1 MVTFD
6 DSEMRKLTADL
17 QQAGARVGKEVA
29 DIVRKHGKALLAKAE
44 QLSPKPPGKSRR
56 ATGKLASSWEPYGWG
71 DGRSGDMA
79 AGIRNSTPQ
88 AFFQEYGTSKMDK
101 QPSAG
106 PALEAIAPAYVADME
121 KVGEKLLD

>member
-29 DIVRKHGKALLAKAE
+29 DIVRKHGKALQAKAE

-56 ATGKLASSWEPYGWG
+56 ATGKLASSWEPHGWG
-71 DGRSGDMA
+71 DGRSGDMS
-79 AGIRNSTPQ
+79 AGIRNTTRQ
-88 AFFQEYGTSKMDK
+88 AFFQEHGTSKHPP
-101 QPSAG
+101 QPSGG
-106 PALEAIAPAYVADME
+106 PALEAITPAFIADME
-121 KVGEKLLD
+121 KAAGEVLD